1 MTMCVLATTGREVVV
16 RQMNDGT
23 PVINLAL
30 AYNIGYGQNKK
41 TQWIETS
48 IFGKKAE
55 SLAPHLP
62 KGTRVMIT
70 LNEIHID
77 EYVKQDGTSTPKL
90 AGRFVDLAFAGG
102 GEKQESKPKQQS
114 KPEPDLNFDD
124 SDPIPF

>member
-1 MTMCVLATTGREVVV
+1 MMTILATTGRDVIL
-16 RQMNDGT
+16 RNLQDGT
-23 PVINLAL
+23 AVINLAL

-90 AGRFVDLAFAGG
+90 VGRFIDLALIGG

-114 KPEPDLNFDD
+114 KTEPDLNFDD
-124 SDPIPF
+124 SDSIPF